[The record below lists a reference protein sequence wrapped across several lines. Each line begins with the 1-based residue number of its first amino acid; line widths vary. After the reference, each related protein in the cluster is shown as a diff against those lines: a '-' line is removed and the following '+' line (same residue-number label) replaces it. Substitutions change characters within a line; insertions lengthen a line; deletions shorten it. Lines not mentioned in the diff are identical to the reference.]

1 MVEDREYLFVYGT
14 LMKGC
19 PAHDLMK
26 GSTFV
31 SRAIT
36 SERHTL
42 YAITSPYGDRYPALL
57 LNGGEH
63 YVIGEL
69 YLVPPEVL
77 ERLDFYEGVNEGDY
91 IRTKIRVRRLDIGKE
106 VEAYVYAINPSLLET
121 LISEGRAEPLVSLE
135 GDKVVWK
142 C

>member
-19 PAHDLMK
+19 PAHDLL
-26 GSTFV
+26 GDSIFV

-42 YAITSPYGDRYPALL
+42 YEITSPYGDRYPALL

-69 YLVPPEVL
+69 YLVSPKML
-77 ERLDFYEGVNEGDY
+77 DKLDFYEGVLEGDY
-91 IRTKIRVRRLDIGKE
+91 IRTKIKVKRLDIGKD
-106 VEAYVYAINPSLLET
+106 VEAYVYAINPNLLQT
-121 LISEGRAEPLVSLE
+121 LISEGRAKPLVSLE
-135 GDKVVWK
+135 GDKVLWK